1 MNDASDKEIRI
12 LIVDANES
20 EAEQIV
26 TLLREAQMRVTVERV
41 QSEEGLAT
49 ALRQFEPDV
58 VLSEY
63 SLPLLDYRTTLKV
76 VQSIRVGTPVI
87 VVSGPLREEDSG
99 SCIRAGAETFISKLN
114 LGILPAAIR
123 AAVEAREP
131 LWRLTAR
138 QIQVMRLVASGY
150 RTHEVAEVLK
160 LSEKTVESH
169 RHQLM
174 RKLGLDRTACLIRY
188 AIRVGFTPVASPASI
203 ME

>member
-20 EAEQIV
+20 EAEQVV
-26 TLLREAQMRVTVERV
+26 TLLREAQMRIAVERV
-41 QSEEGLAT
+41 QSEEGLVT

-188 AIRVGFTPVASPASI
+188 AIRVGFTPVASPASL